1 MDCSRKKG
9 YDIGSMQVKINHPTT
24 TEAIVT
30 IIANPDELQFI
41 KGHVLE
47 HFKSSVKVP
56 GFREGKVPANILE
69 KHVDQETLQSK
80 FLEES
85 IEQLYTQALQSHKL
99 RPVDRPQ
106 IAIKKFVPFTTLEF
120 EATVPVVGEIKLA
133 DYKKV
138 KLPKPKVTITT
149 KDIEDV
155 LKSLLERAAEKTD
168 VDRPAKTGDQ
178 LYIDFSGVDDKKQK
192 VNGADGKDYPLLL
205 GSNAF
210 IPGFEENLVGLKAT
224 QDKTF
229 TLKFPKD
236 YGVKALATKN
246 VTFSVNVTKVQE
258 VKTPKLDDAFAVT
271 VGPFK
276 TVSELKADIKKQLG
290 IERQQQAD
298 RAYENELIQ
307 QISNKS
313 TLEIP
318 KVLVDDQIERMEQ
331 EERQNLTYR
340 GQTWEEH
347 LKEEGADANQHKE
360 QKRPQAEERIKA
372 SLVMAEIAE
381 AEGLEVSPEE
391 LDSRMLQ
398 LKSQYQDPKMLEE
411 LEKPEARRDIAGRIL
426 TEKTLEKVV
435 GYATK

>member
-1 MDCSRKKG
+1 
-9 YDIGSMQVKINHPTT
+9 MQVKINHPTA
-24 TEAIVT
+24 TEAIIT
-30 IIANPDELQFI
+30 IIANTEELQFI
-41 KGHVLE
+41 KEHVLE
-47 HFKSSVKVP
+47 HFKTSVKVP

-69 KHVDQETLQSK
+69 KHVDQEALQNK
-80 FLEES
+80 FLEEA
-85 IEQLYTQALQSHKL
+85 IEQLYSQTLQSHKI

-106 IAIKKFVPFTTLEF
+106 IAVKKFVPYTTLEF
-120 EATVPVVGEIKLA
+120 EAIVPVVGTVKLA

-138 KLPKPKVTITT
+138 KRAKPKVTIVS
-149 KDIEDV
+149 KDIEEV
-155 LKSLLERAAEKTD
+155 LKSLLQRAAEKSD
-168 VDRPAKTGDQ
+168 VDRAAKTGDQ
-178 LYIDFSGVDDKKQK
+178 VYIDFKGKDDKGKL

-205 GSNAF
+205 GSNSF
-210 IPGFEENLVGLKAT
+210 IPGFEENLVGLKAN

-236 YGVKALATKN
+236 YAVKALASKN
-246 VTFSVNVTKVQE
+246 VTFDVSATKVQE
-258 VKTPKLDDAFAVT
+258 VKQPKLDDKFAAT

-276 TVSELKADIKKQLG
+276 TVAELKADIKKQLA

-298 RAYENELIQ
+298 RTYENELIQ

-313 TLEIP
+313 NVDVP
-318 KVLVDDQIERMEQ
+318 KVLVDDQIDRMEQ

-347 LKEEGADANQHKE
+347 LTEEGVSADLHKE

-381 AEGLEVSPEE
+381 AEGLDVSAEE
-391 LDSRMLQ
+391 LDARMDQ

-411 LEKPEARRDIAGRIL
+411 LNKPEARRDIAGRIL
-426 TEKTLEKVV
+426 TEKTLAKVV
-435 GYATK
+435 GYASK

>member
-1 MDCSRKKG
+1 M
-9 YDIGSMQVKINHPTT
+9 
-24 TEAIVT
+24 
-30 IIANPDELQFI
+30 
-41 KGHVLE
+41 
-47 HFKSSVKVP
+47 P

-69 KHVDQETLQSK
+69 KHVDPEALQSK
-80 FLEES
+80 FLEEA
-85 IEQLYTQALQSHKL
+85 IEQLYTQTLQSHKL

-106 IAIKKFVPFTTLEF
+106 IAVKKFVPFTTLEF
-120 EATVPVVGEIKLA
+120 EATVPIVGEIKLA

-138 KLPKPKVTITT
+138 KKTKLKVTITA
-149 KDIEDV
+149 KDVEDV
-155 LKSLLERAAEKTD
+155 LKSLLERGAEKSD
-168 VDRPAKTGDQ
+168 VDREAKTGDQ
-178 LYIDFSGVDDKKQK
+178 LYIDFKGVDDKGTV

-210 IPGFEENLVGLKAT
+210 IPGFEENLLGLKAN

-236 YGVKALATKN
+236 YGVKALASKN
-246 VTFSVNVTKVQE
+246 VTFTVNVTKVQE
-258 VKTPKLDDAFAVT
+258 VKPPKLDDNFAAT

-276 TVSELKADIKKQLG
+276 TVAELKADIKKQLG

-298 RAYENELIQ
+298 RVYENELIQ
-307 QISNKS
+307 QISSKS
-313 TLEIP
+313 ALDVP
-318 KVLVDDQIERMEQ
+318 KVLVDDQIDRMEQ

-347 LKEEGADANQHKE
+347 LREEGVDVAQHKE
-360 QKRPQAEERIKA
+360 QKRPAAEERIKA

-391 LDSRMLQ
+391 LDARMQQ

-411 LEKPEARRDIAGRIL
+411 LEKQEARRDIAGRIL
-426 TEKTLEKVV
+426 TEKTLSKVV
-435 GYATK
+435 GYASK